1 MNTLCGRG
9 REGAAAV
16 RRTELTHKSYV
27 IQNDILF
34 PACLPAESEPIF
46 RFILYT
52 FPTTAATARRK
63 LYRSIFHRKHTA
75 FSTFFLPVRRINRR
89 LFFSFFFI

>member
-1 MNTLCGRG
+1 MNTLCWRG
-9 REGAAAV
+9 KEVAVAA

-46 RFILYT
+46 RFILYMFST
-52 FPTTAATARRK
+52 TTAAAN
-63 LYRSIFHRKHTA
+63 YIV
-75 FSTFFLPVRRINRR
+75 P
-89 LFFSFFFI
+89 FFIENTPYF